1 MNSKIKAVQK
11 ELTWLSLACAQY
23 GSHQR
28 ACSGTMTMT
37 VQNNTDVS
45 SVKHENRRRDSP
57 YPLAVAVVVVVAV
70 AVAAAGSSGGGGSRQ
85 QRRWWWRCL

>member
-1 MNSKIKAVQK
+1 
-11 ELTWLSLACAQY
+11 
-23 GSHQR
+23 
-28 ACSGTMTMT
+28 MTMT

-85 QRRWWWRCL
+85 QRRWWWRCLRRLENYGEIAILLVRAI